1 MNKNK
6 ALKTVVLPV
15 MIAIILVSV
24 LILNVLI
31 DSGTVN
37 AQDLLKG
44 INPNKVSE
52 TEFSDDFISVTA
64 DFSVSLF
71 KKSFTADKN
80 SLLSPTSVAL
90 ALGMTANGAE
100 GKTLEQFNALLG
112 GNKIELND
120 INKYYYSMSSRFQ
133 KDSENKIRLANSIWY
148 RDTKSLMVKPD
159 FLQVNADYYKAAAYK
174 SDFNSQDTI
183 KDINTWVKNN
193 TDGMIDKIIDNIN
206 ADTIMYLI
214 NTVLFEAEWK
224 DVYDKGEIRQGKF
237 TLEDGNS
244 ISTDFMYSYERYL
257 KKDTAQGFIKP
268 YKGNKYS
275 FVAILPNE
283 GISVDEYIQSLNG
296 KSFLDFI
303 NSKSEKTA
311 SAGIPKFKYEYE
323 ISLVDPLKN
332 MKFTEAFDSGL
343 ANFSN
348 MATSSDGNIYI
359 GDVLHKTFIQV
370 DELGTKAGA
379 VTKVEMRTEGAVVED
394 NRVILD
400 RPFIYAI
407 IDNSSNLPLFMGTV
421 MDPSKE

>member
-24 LILNVLI
+24 LFLNLLLN
-31 DSGTVN
+31 SATVN

-44 INPNKVSE
+44 ITPNKISVK
-52 TEFSDDFISVTA
+52 TLSDDFITSTA

-80 SLLSPTSVAL
+80 SLLSPASVAL

-100 GKTLEQFNALLG
+100 GKTLEQFNELLG
-112 GNKIELND
+112 GSKIELND
-120 INKYYYSMSSRFQ
+120 LNKFYYSMSSIFQ
-133 KDSENKIRLANSIWY
+133 KDSENKIKLANSIWY
-148 RDTKSLMVKPD
+148 RDIESLMVNPD
-159 FLQVNADYYKAAAYK
+159 FLQVNADYYKSAAYK
-174 SDFNSQDTI
+174 ADFNSQDTI

-193 TDGMIDKIIDNIN
+193 TEGMIDKIVDNIK
-206 ADTIMYLI
+206 ADTIMYLL
-214 NTVLFEAEWK
+214 NTVLFEAEWNT
-224 DVYDKGEIRQGKF
+224 VYDKKDIRQGEF
-237 TLEDGNS
+237 NLEDSNS
-244 ISTDFMYSYERYL
+244 ISTDFMYSFERYL
-257 KKDTAQGFIKP
+257 KSDTAQGFIKP

-283 GISVDEYIQSLNG
+283 GISANQYLQALDG
-296 KSFLDFI
+296 KSFLNFV
-303 NSKSEKTA
+303 NNKSDATA
-311 SAGIPKFKYEYE
+311 SVGIPKFKYKYE
-323 ISLVDPLKN
+323 VSLVDPLKSLG
-332 MKFTEAFDSGL
+332 FTEAFDSVL

-379 VTKVEMRTEGAVVED
+379 VTKVEMKTEGAVIED
-394 NRVILD
+394 NKVILD
-400 RPFIYAI
+400 RPFIYTI
-407 IDNSSNLPLFMGTV
+407 IDNETNLPLFIGTL